1 MYEDDQ
7 NSLSNTWLKSFVT
20 RAQSMLKHAP
30 IDQEALFLLL
40 NYLILRQ
47 MESTIYLMIF
57 NLLYIILK
65 RN

>member
-30 IDQEALFLLL
+30 NDQEALFLLL